1 MPGMTMRHLDLGRM
15 AYAEALAVQREF
27 NRVVSTGD
35 ADEVILTVE
44 HDPVVTL
51 SQRPGVR
58 DHLLASD
65 AELARLGIDVQDTDR
80 GGDITYHGPGQLVC
94 YPILRLDRHGLNLS
108 RYMRLLETV
117 VIETV
122 AAFGVEA
129 VTEKG
134 ATGVWVKLGSGVWGL
149 GSGQNPFAAR
159 RMVTRANGARSPG
172 LDPKPQTPDPT
183 AKLCALGVRIR
194 KHTTMHGLALNVTTE
209 PAHFATIDPCGLG
222 SRPVTSLRQLL
233 GERCPSIDTVRAGLV
248 ERLTAGVR
256 AGSVSDRSAGRASPT
271 GR

>member
-1 MPGMTMRHLDLGRM
+1 M
-15 AYAEALAVQREF
+15 AYAEALAVQRNF
-27 NRVVSTGD
+27 NRVVGTGD

-44 HDPVVTL
+44 HDPVITL
-51 SQRPGVR
+51 SQRRGVR
-58 DHLLASD
+58 DHLLADD

-108 RYMRLLETV
+108 RYMRLLERV
-117 VIETV
+117 VIDTV

-129 VTEKG
+129 VTEPG
-134 ATGVWVKLGSGVWGL
+134 ATGVWVGGVPGRWPLATGWTQAGDAVLGQRPAA
-149 GSGQNPFAAR
+149 SGQRPA
-159 RMVTRANGARSPG
+159 
-172 LDPKPQTPDPT
+172 T

-194 KHTTMHGLALNVTTE
+194 KHTTMHGLALNVTTD

-222 SRPVTSLRQLL
+222 NRPVTSLQQLL
-233 GERCPSIDTVRAGLV
+233 SERCPSIDTVRARLV
-248 ERLTAGVR
+248 KRLTASIR
-256 AGSVSDRSAGRASPT
+256 APSVSDGSAGRALPT